1 MSTTTTKA
9 RKPVAKAKITPAL
22 KAKMERWKQ
31 FDPSWMWERKR
42 PADAATR
49 ENAVLMNRRLH
60 GS

>member
-1 MSTTTTKA
+1 MSTVTKPKA
-9 RKPVAKAKITPAL
+9 GSKAKMTPAL

-31 FDPSWMWERKR
+31 FDPSWMWDRELTPEDLK
-42 PADAATR
+42 R